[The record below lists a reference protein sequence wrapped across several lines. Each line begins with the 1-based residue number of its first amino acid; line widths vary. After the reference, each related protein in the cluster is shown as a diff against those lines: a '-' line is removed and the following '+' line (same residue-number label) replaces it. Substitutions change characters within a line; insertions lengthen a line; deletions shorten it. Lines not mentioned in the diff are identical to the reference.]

1 MSVRFAFAA
10 SLGAVLLSGCTAMDV
25 VTLPVKV
32 AKTGVDAVGAGVDAV
47 TTSQAE
53 ADQKRG
59 REIRRREEKL
69 GKLQKK
75 YDKLSARCI
84 RGDHDAC
91 SQQSMVRAEIDALMP
106 TVPYEPADR

>member
-1 MSVRFAFAA
+1 MSIRFAIAA
-10 SLGAVLLSGCTAMDV
+10 PAAALLLAGCTAMDV

-32 AKTGVDAVGAGVDAV
+32 ARTGVNAVGAGVDAV

-59 REIRRREEKL
+59 REVRRREEKL

-75 YDKLSARCI
+75 YDKLSASCI
-84 RGDHDAC
+84 RGDHEAC
-91 SQQSMVRAEIDALMP
+91 TQQSMVRSEIDLLMP
-106 TVPYEPADR
+106 TVPYEPE

>member
-1 MSVRFAFAA
+1 MSVRFALAA
-10 SLGAVLLSGCTAMDV
+10 PLAALLLIGCTAMDV

-59 REIRRREEKL
+59 REVRRREEKL
-69 GKLQKK
+69 GKLQNK

-91 SQQSMVRAEIDALMP
+91 TQQSMVRAEIDLLMP
-106 TVPYEPADR
+106 TVPYEAE

>member
-1 MSVRFAFAA
+1 MSIRFAIAA
-10 SLGAVLLSGCTAMDV
+10 PAAALLLAGCTAMDV

-32 AKTGVDAVGAGVDAV
+32 ARTGVNAVGAGVDAV

-59 REIRRREEKL
+59 REVRRREEKL

-84 RGDHDAC
+84 RGDHEAC
-91 SQQSMVRAEIDALMP
+91 TQQSMVRSEIDLLMP
-106 TVPYEPADR
+106 TVPYEPE

>member
-1 MSVRFAFAA
+1 MSVRFLVAA
-10 SLGAVLLSGCTAMDV
+10 SMSAGLLAGCTAMDV

-32 AKTGVDAVGAGVDAV
+32 AKTGVNAAGAAVDAV

-59 REIRRREEKL
+59 REVRRREEKL
-69 GKLQKK
+69 GKLQNK

-91 SQQSMVRAEIDALMP
+91 TQQSMVRAEIDALTPM
-106 TVPYEPADR
+106 VPYEPE

>member
-1 MSVRFAFAA
+1 MSIRFAVAA
-10 SLGAVLLSGCTAMDV
+10 PAAALLLAGCTAMDV

-32 AKTGVDAVGAGVDAV
+32 ARTGVNAVGAGVDAV

-59 REIRRREEKL
+59 REVRRREEKL

-84 RGDHDAC
+84 RGDHEAC
-91 SQQSMVRAEIDALMP
+91 TQQSMVRSEIDLLMP
-106 TVPYEPADR
+106 TVPYEPE

>member
-1 MSVRFAFAA
+1 MSIRFAIAA
-10 SLGAVLLSGCTAMDV
+10 PAAALLLAGCTAMDV

-32 AKTGVDAVGAGVDAV
+32 ARTGVNAVGAGVDAV

-59 REIRRREEKL
+59 REVRRREEKL
-69 GKLQKK
+69 GKLQKN

-84 RGDHDAC
+84 RGDHEAC
-91 SQQSMVRAEIDALMP
+91 TQQSMVRSEIDLLMP
-106 TVPYEPADR
+106 TVPYEPE

>member
-1 MSVRFAFAA
+1 MLNR
-10 SLGAVLLSGCTAMDV
+10 LVLLAPAALALAGCTAMDV

-32 AKTGVDAVGAGVDAV
+32 AKTGVNAVGAGVDAV

-69 GKLQKK
+69 GKLQRE
-75 YDKLSARCI
+75 YDKLQGKCMAGDDRACRKQVEI
-84 RGDHDAC
+84 RG
-91 SQQSMVRAEIDALMP
+91 QMTALAP
-106 TVPYEPADR
+106 SVPYEAE

>member
-1 MSVRFAFAA
+1 MSVRFVFAVPLA
-10 SLGAVLLSGCTAMDV
+10 ALLITGCTAMDV

-32 AKTGVDAVGAGVDAV
+32 AKTGVNAAGAAVDAV

-59 REIRRREEKL
+59 KEIRRREEKL

-91 SQQSMVRAEIDALMP
+91 TQQSMVRAEIDALMP
-106 TVPYEPADR
+106 TVPYEPAD